1 MTKRKTKAATMAPD
15 GASDVPNS
23 GGVPRNEVGFFPFA
37 RYTSVV
43 GVHTTLLLFTAF
55 FLPRTKILSELAQR
69 SVDFSQLTSRD
80 RPQHHFLEALT
91 TSPAMT
97 VACMCAGSVVLQGWW
112 GGWIRDWWFDYTSR
126 GFEDSTRVQKAAFNS
141 RKLSALRN
149 AWALTLASSAIFHG
163 VLVLFGAPLLSHWL
177 QTYLLALFLAILVI
191 FTPAYTYGPPTLS
204 SDTESLV
211 VRMTWVRLFAEFS
224 VRTPVERAIVYPA
237 VGTLVG
243 CWVGAVPI
251 ALDWDRPWQAW
262 PLTPTFGALAGY
274 ILASMVALTAS
285 AVTSLAMESIR
296 NERQKVV

>member
-1 MTKRKTKAATMAPD
+1 MTKNKKAAKVAPD

-23 GGVPRNEVGFFPFA
+23 GGVLRNAVGFFPFA
-37 RYTSVV
+37 RYASIV

-80 RPQHHFLEALT
+80 RPQHPFLEALT

-112 GGWIRDWWFDYTSR
+112 GGWTRDWWFDYTSR
-126 GFEDSTRVQKAAFNS
+126 GFGDSTRVQKADFNS

-149 AWALTLASSAIFHG
+149 AWALTLASSAIFYAA
-163 VLVLFGAPLLSHWL
+163 LVLFGAPLLSHWL
-177 QTYLLALFLAILVI
+177 QTYLLALFLSILVI
-191 FTPAYTYGPPTLS
+191 FTPAYTYGLPTLS

-224 VRTPVERAIVYPA
+224 VKTPVERAIVYPA

-243 CWVGAVPI
+243 CWLGAVPI

-274 ILASMVALTAS
+274 ILASIGALTAS
-285 AVTSLAMESIR
+285 AVTFLAMESIR
-296 NERQKVV
+296 NERQKTI